1 MENYLKLN
9 TQDDRMP
16 PLLSLKEGLFL
27 IVVGSLALGV
37 LYSSAILAIR
47 FFQS

>member
-1 MENYLKLN
+1 MENYLEQN

-16 PLLSLKEGLFL
+16 PLLSLKEGLCL
-27 IVVGSLALGV
+27 IVVGSLVLGG